1 MRTLVLS
8 TVLVTLTFFGTHST
22 PAMAQ
27 HPLGINATKYQI
39 AVVDIGYIFKKHE
52 RFRAALEDMKKEMA
66 TIEEELKRDRTAIEQ
81 KEEQRNSYNVG
92 TPEYTQID
100 DEAARMKA
108 DFSLKMTKIRKE
120 FLEREAK
127 VYYQTYLE
135 MNDAVKYYAQRH
147 DIGLVLRFNGEQP
160 DPNRRE
166 QILQAINNPVV
177 FQNQIDITGDIL
189 QVLNRDQTARQP
201 GAGSQI
207 PQR

>member
-1 MRTLVLS
+1 M
-8 TVLVTLTFFGTHST
+8 TVLVALSFSVAVTT
-22 PAMAQ
+22 PAVAQ
-27 HPLGINATKYQI
+27 HPLGVNATKFKI

-66 TIEEELKRDRTAIEQ
+66 TIEEELKRDRTVIEQ

-135 MNDAVKYYAQRH
+135 MNDAVQYYSQRH

-177 FQNQIDITGDIL
+177 FQNKIDITGDIL
-189 QVLNRDQTARQP
+189 QVLNRERTATQP
-201 GAGSQI
+201 VGSQI